1 MEEFI
6 QITVFAAVA
15 VAFVFFNLF
24 ISRMIA
30 PRKPGAA
37 KNSAYECGEEAI
49 GQAWV
54 NYGVRFQ
61 NYALAFIFFDIEL
74 ALVFPVGRIFRESIG
89 SESVQAVAA
98 SLIAFLLIL
107 FLGLIYIWR
116 AGDLSWSHADG
127 KGEGLK

>member
-6 QITVFAAVA
+6 QITVFASVA
-15 VAFVFFNLF
+15 VVFVFLNIF

-30 PRKPGAA
+30 PRRPGVV

-54 NYGVRFQ
+54 NYGIRFQ
-61 NYALAFIFFDIEL
+61 SYALAFIFFDIEL
-74 ALVFPVGRIFRESIG
+74 ALVFPVARIFSESIG
-89 SESVQAVAA
+89 SESGVFIAV
-98 SLIAFLLIL
+98 SLVAFLMIL

-116 AGDLSWSHADG
+116 AGDLNWSHADR
-127 KGEGLK
+127 KSEGLK